1 MFLGMSKKWELKK
14 GLISLC
20 CRVGWF
26 MMLSAAF
33 NNNYVIAWW
42 SVLLVEKK
50 GIEKGFNAVF
60 QFNAKKG
67 TIGYVLDCSLRYISY
82 A

>member
-1 MFLGMSKKWELKK
+1 M
-14 GLISLC
+14 
-20 CRVGWF
+20 
-26 MMLSAAF
+26 
-33 NNNYVIAWW
+33 
-42 SVLLVEKK
+42 

-67 TIGYVLDCSLRYISY
+67 TIGYVLDCSLRYIPH

>member
-1 MFLGMSKKWELKK
+1 
-14 GLISLC
+14 
-20 CRVGWF
+20 
-26 MMLSAAF
+26 MMLNTAF

-42 SVLLVEKK
+42 FVLLVEKPEYPEK
-50 GIEKGFNAVF
+50 TTDLIEKGFNAVF

-67 TIGYVLDCSLRYISY
+67 TIGYVLDCSLRYISH